1 MNCSAERNRLTDP
14 KIKFMVAEGETWRGG
29 DGLGNRN

>member
-1 MNCSAERNRLTDP
+1 MNCLAERNRLTDP
-14 KIKFMVAEGETWRGG
+14 KINFMVAEGETWGS